1 MEVILNK
8 DDNNL
13 FWSIESYNG
22 NIISSEIKK
31 LYEGVLPYIKNFLC
45 SPHPDRKGNVCP
57 FVPAAV
63 KRDTIYFSYFFED
76 DSKVD
81 FLQHS
86 KDFIKKSIIFYIK
99 KKEQSKYFGA
109 LIILFPHDYDIL
121 KLLEIHLINKQQCV
135 ENQLMIGA
143 LWDKNQAQSLHNPNF
158 FPLRT
163 PTPILVIR
171 DLTIH
176 DLIFLDPKYY
186 NIKMRIQ
193 FLNTFIKK
201 FGGENYRTVDN
212 AFVKEALVLKS
223 YYRRKENIR
232 KLIWIARACFIL
244 LAIGNILW

>member
-8 DDNNL
+8 ADNNL
-13 FWSIESYNG
+13 FWSIESYNE
-22 NIISSEIKK
+22 NIILSEIKK
-31 LYEGVLPYIKNFLC
+31 LYEGIFPYITNFLC

-57 FVPAAV
+57 FVPAAI
-63 KRDTIYFSYFFED
+63 KRDNIYFSYFFEG
-76 DSKVD
+76 DSEID
-81 FLQHS
+81 FLPYS
-86 KDFIKKSIIFYIK
+86 KDFIKESINFYTK
-99 KKEQSKYFGA
+99 KKEQSKCFGA
-109 LIILFPHDYDIL
+109 LIILFPHDYNIL

-186 NIKMRIQ
+186 NLKMRIQ

-201 FGGENYRTVDN
+201 FSDKNYRTVSN
-212 AFVKEALVLKS
+212 TFVKEALALKS
-223 YYRRKENIR
+223 Y
-232 KLIWIARACFIL
+232 
-244 LAIGNILW
+244 